1 MIIGPGITIT
11 GGIYVDANAPAAAAS
26 GSVFFPDVNS
36 YLKAASTI
44 TLGKTCTFECWF
56 YPVANPATN
65 KIMLVG
71 GGGNRGL
78 SIYNGTYGQG
88 TPSATKWTVD
98 WETAGNIEFTVPT
111 MTAGAW
117 YHLAMVQNSSG
128 VTTIWLNGTR
138 SSTGTITPN
147 WTFQA
152 QLYGVG
158 RWTTQSQGSQGGLY
172 ISNLR
177 MTTTNVYTPT
187 QTSITVPTT
196 PLSKI
201 AGTQLLLNTATSATA
216 YTDSSDN
223 AITMN
228 VFGTTSWNALNPF

>member
-1 MIIGPGITIT
+1 MRIGTGIRFGT
-11 GGIYVDANAPAAAAS
+11 GINISQSVAPPAS
-26 GSVFFPDVNS
+26 GSVFFPNATS

-44 TLGKTCTFECWF
+44 TLGVACTFECWF

-78 SIYNGTYGQG
+78 SIYNGTYGQSNY
-88 TPSATKWTVD
+88 SATKWTVD

-147 WTFQA
+147 WNFQA

-158 RWTTQSQGSQGGLY
+158 RWTTQSIGSQGGLY

-228 VFGTTSWNALNPF
+228 AFGTTAWNALKPF